1 MLESAT
7 KHTVAI
13 ADDHALFADGIASM
27 LSTLPNVQINER
39 FSDGKQL
46 CDWLRHNRVDLVLMD
61 FQMPVM
67 DGLQAMKVIQ
77 ETHPEIKVLML
88 SMHGNPLL
96 VQEAMKLGAR
106 GFLMK
111 SADKEEFQ
119 LAVQK
124 ILAGGK
130 YFSSELMEKILSKHS
145 TESSNPGE
153 TQLTEREIE
162 IVREVAAGLS
172 SQEIAD
178 KLFISVRTVE
188 THRKNIMSKLDVK
201 NMAGLV
207 RFALVNGLI
216 SN

>member
-1 MLESAT
+1 
-7 KHTVAI
+7 
-13 ADDHALFADGIASM
+13 
-27 LSTLPNVQINER
+27 
-39 FSDGKQL
+39 
-46 CDWLRHNRVDLVLMD
+46 
-61 FQMPVM
+61 
-67 DGLQAMKVIQ
+67 
-77 ETHPEIKVLML
+77 
-88 SMHGNPLL
+88 
-96 VQEAMKLGAR
+96 MKLGAR

-130 YFSSELMEKILSKHS
+130 YFSSELMEKILSNHS